1 MNAKEWTKITVLYDP
16 VEAEM
21 LRGLLEAQG
30 IQVLLSKEGAAKA
43 LGLSTGIMSEI
54 EVLVP
59 QGQVVTATKLLSEY
73 FGGSALDEED

>member
-43 LGLSTGIMSEI
+43 LGLNSGIMSEI

-59 QGQVVTATKLLSEY
+59 QGQVAAATKLLSEY

>member
-43 LGLSTGIMSEI
+43 LGLNSGIMSEI

-59 QGQVVTATKLLSEY
+59 QGQVAAATKLLSEY
-73 FGGSALDEED
+73 FGVSALDEED